1 MKKNMIYI
9 SAGYGLVQIFLI
21 ALKDYLIYVINQHLA
36 VVQMQIDGITKYSTY
51 ISVINGAFYVL
62 SSILIASCII
72 LLFIVRRMTNE
83 QIQ

>member
-9 SAGYGLVQIFLI
+9 SAAYGFVQIFLI
-21 ALKDYLIYVINQHLA
+21 ALKDYLINVINQNLA
-36 VVQMQIDGITKYSTY
+36 TVQMQIDGIMKYNTY
-51 ISVINGAFYVL
+51 ISVVNGAFRVL
-62 SSILIASCII
+62 SLISLASCII

>member
-21 ALKDYLIYVINQHLA
+21 ALKDYLINVINQHLA
-36 VVQMQIDGITKYSTY
+36 AVQMQIDGILKYNSY

-62 SSILIASCII
+62 SSILLASSII
-72 LLFIVRRMTNE
+72 LLFIIRRMTNE